1 MLMKTPEILAP
12 VNDVNEV
19 TPLLEA
25 GADWLYGGCL
35 PRQWSEKYPAT
46 VLLNQRTFS
55 SAQISSLEDLTTV
68 VSLTNEAG
76 GRFALTIN
84 APFFMDEQYPPALE
98 LARFAKDI
106 GVSALIVAD
115 PGLIRMIGREGID
128 IPIHLSTM
136 AVVSNNSAVALFR
149 SMGVERIVLPRF
161 LNLKEVASLCESSPE
176 MDFEVFILVGKCPN
190 IEGMCSFLH
199 DDSGGRWPC
208 EWAFS
213 VTCADGS
220 APPEGIGAAI
230 DGVRSTD
237 RRDGCGLCALP
248 ALIRAGVSAFKI
260 VGRGASLQRKT
271 TLVNALFQT
280 IGQIPGDPPGDLP
293 NGADTEWFTHCR
305 KVYSSLFSKDC
316 LAHNCYFSEIRAGQ

>member
-1 MLMKTPEILAP
+1 MKKPEIVAP
-12 VNDVNEV
+12 INDVHEV
-19 TPLLEA
+19 QPLLEA
-25 GADWLYGGCL
+25 GAHWLYGGCL

-46 VLLNQRTFS
+46 RTFS
-55 SAQISSLEDLTTV
+55 SAQINSLEDLTTV

-98 LARFAKDI
+98 LARLAEDI
-106 GVSALIVAD
+106 RVSALIVAD
-115 PGLIRMIGREGID
+115 PGLIRTIRQEGID

-136 AVVSNNSAVALFR
+136 AVVSNSSAVDLFR

-161 LNLKEVASLCESSPE
+161 LGLKEVASLCKDSPE

-199 DDSGGRWPC
+199 DNSDGRWPC
-208 EWAFS
+208 EWAYS

-220 APPEGIGAAI
+220 APPDGIGTAI

-248 ALIRAGVSAFKI
+248 ALIKAGVSTFKI
-260 VGRGASLQRKT
+260 VGRGASQERKVA
-271 TLVNALFQT
+271 LVRALFEAIDQM
-280 IGQIPGDPPGDLP
+280 PGDPP
-293 NGADTEWFTHCR
+293 NGPGNEWFTHCR
-305 KVYSSLFSKDC
+305 EVYSSLFGKDC
-316 LAHNCYFSEIRAGQ
+316 LAHNCYFTEIRDGQ